1 MTLMYSD
8 KDMADATN
16 VVQSIN
22 NIFLL
27 LLVHDK
33 RRLNNL

>member
-22 NIFLL
+22 NIFYFYLFMIG
-27 LLVHDK
+27 
-33 RRLNNL
+33 

>member
-22 NIFLL
+22 NIFYFYSFMIT
-27 LLVHDK
+27 VG
-33 RRLNNL
+33 